1 MSTINLGDLLVCTE
15 AVILPLMATETGTW
29 AFMTTFNGAYQYVQF
44 QAVENEPLVVPVK
57 LNEHYTYTFKLYRP
71 DTSVFNDS
79 SYIISTIPMLPE
91 VDYVCPATSEN
102 DISIITGKL
111 QFTASEN
118 QAEIVHLEL
127 QNVKDV
133 AVFVEGAMLSEGQEV
148 DEYIL
153 SSIQSKV
160 IFNTPLIEGQKIT
173 ILYFK

>member
-1 MSTINLGDLLVCTE
+1 MSTINLGDLPVCTE

-57 LNEHYTYTFKLYRP
+57 LNENYTYTFKLYRP

-79 SYIISTIPMLPE
+79 SYSISTIPMLPE
-91 VDYVCPATSEN
+91 VDYVCPITSEN
-102 DISIITGKL
+102 EVSIITGKL
-111 QFTASEN
+111 QFIASDN
-118 QAEIVHLEL
+118 QTEIVHLEL

-133 AVFVEGAMLSEGQEV
+133 AVFVEGAMMSEGQEI